1 MNTKKQLIVLV
12 LRMLETH
19 SDKNHPLTQVEIT
32 KTISSK
38 FPCDRKTVGR
48 NIKFLKNMG
57 YPIIKTPT
65 GFYMDN
71 QLFSR
76 EEIDFVLDAV
86 KKSSTDNFDTNDLC
100 QRLNSSLTR
109 YYKT

>member
-1 MNTKKQLIVLV
+1 
-12 LRMLETH
+12 MLETH

-76 EEIDFVLDAV
+76 EEIDFILDAV

>member
-1 MNTKKQLIVLV
+1 
-12 LRMLETH
+12 MLETH